1 MATISDVSRMA
12 GVSKATVS
20 RVINGTGQVK
30 ESTRALV
37 TAVMKELNY
46 KPSSVAQAL
55 ATKSGNSIGL
65 VLSDFTG
72 SYFGIL
78 LKQASV
84 SADQMGKQLLI
95 ADGHNQAESELEAV
109 HSLVEKKCD
118 VIVLYSRMLSA
129 EQVIALNKSIDIPL
143 VNVGRKLPNDAG
155 YSIAFDQK
163 HAVEMALD
171 HLVALGHRD
180 VTYLGPEPKTP
191 TSTSRAQ
198 GFEKAAS
205 KYDANGM
212 QSHHYYCSFGF
223 IEGYA
228 AGLQLLKED
237 QYGSAILAA
246 SDDIAVGCIK
256 ALTENG
262 VQVPEHVSVI
272 SIDNDPYSAFVTPSL
287 TTIDLPIQSI
297 MARAME
303 VAQQLVAGK
312 TAFESETMRGH
323 LVLRDSTQFA
333 NQ

>member
-118 VIVLYSRMLSA
+118 VIVLYSRMLSG
-129 EQVIALNKSIDIPL
+129 EQVVALNKSIDIPL
-143 VNVGRKLPNDAG
+143 VNVGRKLPQEAG

-163 HAVEMALD
+163 HAVEMALK
-171 HLVALGHRD
+171 HLIALGHRD
-180 VTYLGPEPKTP
+180 ITYVGPEPQTP
-191 TSTSRAQ
+191 TSISRAE
-198 GFEKAAS
+198 GFEQAIS
-205 KYDANGM
+205 MHPEQDIV
-212 QSHHYYCSFGF
+212 SRHYYCSFGF
-223 IEGYA
+223 IEGYT
-228 AGLQLLKED
+228 AGQNLLD
-237 QYGSAILAA
+237 SGQYGSAILAA

-256 ALTENG
+256 AFTERG
-262 VQVPEHVSVI
+262 VNVPEQVSIV
-272 SIDNDPYSAFVTPSL
+272 SIDNDPCSAFVTPSL

-303 VAQQLVAGK
+303 VAQQLVIGNSEFK
-312 TAFESETMRGH
+312 PETMRGH
-323 LVLRDSTQFA
+323 LVLRDSTKPT